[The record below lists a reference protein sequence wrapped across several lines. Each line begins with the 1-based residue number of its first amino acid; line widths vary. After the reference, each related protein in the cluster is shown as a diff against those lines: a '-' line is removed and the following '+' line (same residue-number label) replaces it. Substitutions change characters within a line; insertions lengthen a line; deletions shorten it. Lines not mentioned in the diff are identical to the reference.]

1 MKKNLLWAPHLY
13 IIIPLFLFL
22 LFPLTFQIS
31 FPKEFW
37 VLQIY
42 QLILYFG
49 TFYLN
54 YYVIVPKILFRNKSF
69 VFIIVLCLI
78 ISISATLNYYIAV
91 FYKVHL
97 VMEKMDSTNQN
108 SRVNFLTINSFI
120 FLVVTLFLIFIS
132 TTVKVNERLKDI
144 SNRRKKLEQ
153 EKLASE
159 LAFLKA
165 QINPHFYFNV
175 LHAIYALTE
184 TNVEKA
190 QEALHSLSLM
200 MRYVIYETKH
210 HSSML
215 SKEIQFIE
223 HYIKLMQLRIPQNT
237 KIIFEKPK
245 SVQDY
250 PVSSMILL
258 PFVENA
264 FKHGI
269 THHKEDEITIR
280 ISQDEN
286 ILFFEV
292 FNPIAEIST
301 KDLEESNGIGLT
313 NTKRRLDLLYPNHY
327 ELETTEDLEKK
338 EFRIILKLHLV

>member
-1 MKKNLLWAPHLY
+1 
-13 IIIPLFLFL
+13 
-22 LFPLTFQIS
+22 
-31 FPKEFW
+31 
-37 VLQIY
+37 
-42 QLILYFG
+42 
-49 TFYLN
+49 
-54 YYVIVPKILFRNKSF
+54 
-69 VFIIVLCLI
+69 
-78 ISISATLNYYIAV
+78 
-91 FYKVHL
+91 
-97 VMEKMDSTNQN
+97 MEKMDSTNQN

>member
-1 MKKNLLWAPHLY
+1 MKKYLLWAPHIY
-13 IIIPLFLFL
+13 VIIPLLLFL

-31 FPKEFW
+31 FPKAFW
-37 VLQIY
+37 ILQIY
-42 QLILYFG
+42 QLFLYLG
-49 TFYLN
+49 IFYLN
-54 YYVIVPKILFRNKSF
+54 YYIVVPKTLFKTKSF
-69 VFIIVLCLI
+69 IFIIVLCLI
-78 ISISATLNYYIAV
+78 ITISATINYYAAV
-91 FYKVHL
+91 FYGVDYEMAMLDK
-97 VMEKMDSTNQN
+97 TNQN
-108 SRVNFLTINSFI
+108 KTVGFLTINSFM
-120 FLVVTLFLIFIS
+120 FLIVTLFLIFIS
-132 TTVKVNERLKDI
+132 TTVKVNERLKNI
-144 SNRRKKLEQ
+144 SSNRKKLEQ
-153 EKLASE
+153 EKLSSE

-223 HYIKLMQLRIPQNT
+223 HYIKLMKLRIPQNT
-237 KIIFEKPK
+237 KVIFNKPEF
-245 SVQDY
+245 VQDY

-258 PFVENA
+258 PFIENA

-269 THHKEDEITIR
+269 THHKQDEIIIS
-280 ISQDEN
+280 ISQEAA
-286 ILFFEV
+286 ILIFEV
-292 FNPIAEIST
+292 VNPIAEIST

-313 NTKRRLDLLYPNHY
+313 NTKRRLDLLYPNQY
-327 ELETTEDLEKK
+327 ELKTEENTEKK